1 MFFPPRHPDPVRA
14 RRFLAKH
21 GETLAL
27 DLLAHKEADLIGK
40 GEDGPR
46 DAEELERLRRFRRL
60 VEQERGS
67 PHRLSDLAV
76 DGTDL
81 IELGYRPG
89 PALGQTLAELLD
101 EVVDDPTLNTRE
113 TLLARAEARLVG

>member
-1 MFFPPRHPDPVRA
+1 MLDIGRADAVRA
-14 RRFLAKH
+14 RRLLRRYGDGLA
-21 GETLAL
+21 T

-46 DAEELERLRRFRRL
+46 DFEELERLRRFGHV

-101 EVVDDPTLNTRE
+101 EVVDDPSLNKRE
-113 TLLARAEARLVG
+113 TLLARAEARLAG